1 MNRNSSFFHA
11 AGCFLLAFS
20 LTSTLAAQPFGNGPS
35 AGPGFRID
43 AAPLTAT
50 EAASV
55 SFMREEE
62 RLARDLYL
70 KLAEKWNLNVFRN
83 IAASEQQHFDAMGK
97 ILANKNLPDPSAGK
111 EAGVY
116 AEPTL
121 NTLFNELYAKGMK
134 SIEDALAVGVA
145 VETTDIADL
154 EKAIAATTRTDLK
167 RAYTNLMNASYSHLE
182 AFENNIEVLC
192 PLAPAN

>member
-1 MNRNSSFFHA
+1 MNRNYSFFPF
-11 AGCFLLAFS
+11 AGCFVLALS
-20 LTSTLAAQPFGNGPS
+20 LTSPAVAQNGPGTG
-35 AGPGFRID
+35 AGLGFRLQ
-43 AAPLTAT
+43 AAPLTTA

-62 RLARDLYL
+62 RLARDIYL
-70 KLAEKWNLNVFRN
+70 ALGEKWNLTVFRN
-83 IAASEQQHFDAMGK
+83 IAASEQSHFEAMGK

-116 AEPTL
+116 AEPKL
-121 NTLFNELYAKGMK
+121 NTLYNELIAKGLN

-154 EKAIAATTRTDLK
+154 EAAIQGTTRTDLK
-167 RAYTNLMNASYSHLE
+167 RVYTNLMNASYSHLE
-182 AFENNIEVLC
+182 AFENNIELIC
-192 PLAPAN
+192 PRVPAN